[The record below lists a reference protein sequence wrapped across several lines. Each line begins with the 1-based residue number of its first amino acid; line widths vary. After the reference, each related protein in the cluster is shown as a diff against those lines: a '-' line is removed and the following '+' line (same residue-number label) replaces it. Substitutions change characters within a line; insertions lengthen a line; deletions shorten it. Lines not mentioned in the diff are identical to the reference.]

1 MSRLLACPFCR
12 EMFEQGEVEQCP
24 DCDIPLV
31 AAHSLPPSQESVDA
45 DAVAW
50 EQDAPEDA
58 VQPWYAVKHGR
69 GAFIAL
75 GLASLGCF
83 WFTPWLVISSPYEE
97 LRTGHAL
104 AAGRLGWL
112 WGGAVAWFVGI
123 ALIASRRTIHQLQG
137 VRAIATLF
145 AAMTT
150 AEIGMLLLQS
160 PTGSRL
166 VQYNYEWGWGLYVS
180 LGSSLAGIV
189 TGVRL
194 GRFTPRSKTEI
205 RTSGPHPSATLH

>member
-1 MSRLLACPFCR
+1 
-12 EMFEQGEVEQCP
+12 MFEQGEADHCP

-31 AAHSLPPSQESVDA
+31 AVHRLPPSHESVEA
-45 DAVAW
+45 EAVEW
-50 EQDAPEDA
+50 EQNAPEDA
-58 VQPWYAVKHGR
+58 VRPWHDLKHGR

-75 GLASLGCF
+75 GLGSLASF
-83 WFTPWLVISSPYEE
+83 WFAPWLSISSPYEE
-97 LRTGHAL
+97 LSTGHAL

-145 AAMTT
+145 AAMTA
-150 AEIGMLLLQS
+150 AEIGVLTLTS
-160 PTGSRL
+160 PSASRL
-166 VQYNYEWGWGLYVS
+166 VQFSYEWGWGLYLS
-180 LGSSLAGIV
+180 LGLSVAGIV

-194 GRFTPRSKTEI
+194 GRFTPPRTAQTET
-205 RTSGPHPSATLH
+205 RTSGPTPSTTLH